1 MDFETKS
8 VLIDREA
15 LELVKVK
22 VSQMEKISQ
31 EPIIKEMAKEIIEL
45 LDKKNS
51 NKEGESFKEETLLE
65 QMKRK
70 MKSTKDKDLNLKL
83 YILYRKLEE
92 KKISEEDA
100 LRLYEMYLDTEYTD
114 EYI

>member
-8 VLIDREA
+8 ILMNREI
-15 LELVKVK
+15 LEKVKVK
-22 VSQMEKISQ
+22 ISQIEKISQ
-31 EPIIKEMAKEIIEL
+31 EPIIKEMSKEILEL
-45 LDKKNS
+45 LNKKDLNK
-51 NKEGESFKEETLLE
+51 NKEFIEETLLE
-65 QMKRK
+65 QMKQK

-83 YILYRKLEE
+83 YMLYRKLEE
-92 KKISEEDA
+92 QKISEEDA

>member
-8 VLIDREA
+8 ILMDREI
-15 LELVKVK
+15 LQKVKVK
-22 VSQMEKISQ
+22 ISQIEKISQ
-31 EPIIKEMAKEIIEL
+31 EPIIKEMSKEILEL
-45 LDKKNS
+45 LNKKDLNK
-51 NKEGESFKEETLLE
+51 NKEFIEETLLE
-65 QMKRK
+65 QMKQK

-83 YILYRKLEE
+83 YMLYRKLEE
-92 KKISEEDA
+92 QKISEEDA